1 MIRGRSEKMN
11 ENLENQIKEEL
22 DEINQKN
29 LTRKI
34 DNLRFVTS
42 TKAIDENG
50 KEYLVYGSNNYL
62 GLTHHP
68 DVIKSSRDA
77 SVHGTGST
85 GSRLTTG
92 ATFEA
97 HELERNIS
105 SFKGTES
112 TLVFTTGY
120 MANLGVI
127 YALCKKGDVIF
138 SDKLNHASIIDG
150 IKISKAD
157 VRIYKHKDTDDLE
170 RLIQEAIEENKT
182 KNSTNHTQITPNEE
196 NKTKNSIKHTQIT
209 SNEENKSENEN
220 SKNKE
225 PNFFIITDGV
235 FSMDGDI
242 APLGELAE
250 IAEKYNCCLI
260 IDDAHAT
267 GVIGKT
273 GKGTI
278 EYYKDK
284 TGIDY
289 APCVDLQIG
298 TLSKALAS
306 EGGYVTG
313 RKIYIDYLINK
324 SRPFIFSTALPPAAL
339 ASANTAL
346 NLLMENHEEYLS
358 ALRRNTARM
367 RELLSDG
374 GLNVVEGE
382 TPIIPIIIGPARLA
396 SEFAQ
401 KLEEEGILVSAIRP
415 PSVPAGESRLRLTII
430 ATHTIEEI
438 ERTADIIIRVW
449 DELK

>member
-1 MIRGRSEKMN
+1 MN
-11 ENLENQIKEEL
+11 ENLEKQIKEEL
-22 DEINQKN
+22 MELNEKH
-29 LTRKI
+29 LMRKI
-34 DNLRFVTS
+34 DNLKFITS
-42 TKAIDENG
+42 SRAIDENG
-50 KEYLVYGSNNYL
+50 KEYLVYGTNNYL

-68 DVIKSSRDA
+68 DVIKSAQTA
-77 SVHGTGST
+77 SVNGTGST

-97 HELERNIS
+97 HELERNIT

-112 TLVFTTGY
+112 TLLFNTGY
-120 MANLGVI
+120 MTNLGVI
-127 YALCKKGDVIF
+127 YTLCKRGDVIF
-138 SDKLNHASIIDG
+138 SDRLNHASIIDG

-157 VRIYKHKDTDDLE
+157 VKIYKHKDADDLE
-170 RLIQEAIEENKT
+170 RLILKAVEE
-182 KNSTNHTQITPNEE
+182 HDAE
-196 NKTKNSIKHTQIT
+196 NGN
-209 SNEENKSENEN
+209 
-220 SKNKE
+220 

-250 IAEKYNCCLI
+250 IAQKYNCCLI

-273 GKGTI
+273 GKGI
-278 EYYKDK
+278 VEYYKDK
-284 TGIDY
+284 TGTDLTPY
-289 APCVDLQIG
+289 VDLQIG

-313 RKIYIDYLINK
+313 KKIYMDYLINK
-324 SRPFIFSTALPPAAL
+324 SRPFIFSTALSPATL

-346 NLLMENHEEYLS
+346 NLLRENHEEYLS
-358 ALRRNTARM
+358 ALRRNTQRM
-367 RELLSDG
+367 RELLSAG
-374 GLNVVEGE
+374 GLNVLDGE
-382 TPIIPIIIGPARLA
+382 TPIIPIIIGPAKLA

-415 PSVPAGESRLRLTII
+415 PSVPDGESRLRLTII

-438 ERTADIIIRVW
+438 EYTADTVIRIW
-449 DELK
+449 NELKTEKKSEI

>member
-1 MIRGRSEKMN
+1 MN
-11 ENLENQIKEEL
+11 KNLENQIKEEL
-22 DEINQKN
+22 EEINQKN

-42 TKAIDENG
+42 TRAIDENG
-50 KEYLVYGSNNYL
+50 KEYLVYGTNNYL

-68 DVIKSSRDA
+68 DVIKSAQSA
-77 SVHGTGST
+77 SINGTGST

-97 HELERNIS
+97 RELEKNIS
-105 SFKGTES
+105 SFKATES
-112 TLVFTTGY
+112 TLLFNTGY
-120 MANLGVI
+120 MTNLGVI
-127 YALCKKGDVIF
+127 YTLCKKGDVIF
-138 SDKLNHASIIDG
+138 SDRLNHASIIDG

-157 VRIYKHKDTDDLE
+157 VKIYKHKDTDDLE
-170 RLIQEAIEENKT
+170 RLIQEAVEENKT
-182 KNSTNHTQITPNEE
+182 KNLTNNTQNNTNEE
-196 NKTKNSIKHTQIT
+196 NKT
-209 SNEENKSENEN
+209 ENEN
-220 SKNKE
+220 SLNKE

-242 APLGELAE
+242 APLPELTE

-273 GKGTI
+273 GKGTV

-284 TGIDY
+284 TGTDLTPY
-289 APCVDLQIG
+289 VDLQIG

-313 RKIYIDYLINK
+313 KKIYMDYLINK
-324 SRPFIFSTALPPAAL
+324 SRPFIFSTALSPATL

-346 NLLMENHEEYLS
+346 NLLRENHEEYLS
-358 ALRRNTARM
+358 ALRRNTRRM
-367 RELLSDG
+367 RELLSAG

-382 TPIIPIIIGPARLA
+382 TPIIPIIIGPAKLA
-396 SEFAQ
+396 GEFAK

-415 PSVPAGESRLRLTII
+415 PSVPTGESRLRLTII

-438 ERTADIIIRVW
+438 ENTADILIRIW
-449 DELK
+449 KELIAEK